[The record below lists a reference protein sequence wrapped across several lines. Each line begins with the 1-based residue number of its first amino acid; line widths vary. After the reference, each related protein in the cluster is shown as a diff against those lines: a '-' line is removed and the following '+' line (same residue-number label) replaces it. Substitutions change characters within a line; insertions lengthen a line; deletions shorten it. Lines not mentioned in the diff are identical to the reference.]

1 MNKSQI
7 ILEALNYLMDYRS
20 ALDNYELGID
30 PLACDFYYRDRLE
43 RTIYFLT
50 QIYYQLKGE

>member
-7 ILEALNYLMDYRS
+7 ILQALEYLRDYKTKLEEREADDKLF
-20 ALDNYELGID
+20 
-30 PLACDFYYRDRLE
+30 PPDFYYCDSLE

-50 QIYYQLKGE
+50 QIYYQLQGE

>member
-7 ILEALNYLMDYRS
+7 ISQALEYLRDYKAKLEEREAADNLFPPDLYYLS
-20 ALDNYELGID
+20 NLDRI
-30 PLACDFYYRDRLE
+30 
-43 RTIYFLT
+43 IYFLT